1 MRKRLSGKRNCE
13 YETQTERKHEIEDT
27 YGKKGE
33 VKCRV
38 QEIRDVACKEWGLRD
53 RRDNKKRWSGGQRRV
68 SLEAQLCAANRATNK
83 TKKECICTR
92 TVKKIRDKKLSYKSR
107 IT

>member
-1 MRKRLSGKRNCE
+1 MRKHLSGKRNCK

-38 QEIRDVACKEWGLRD
+38 QEIRDIGLARSGD
-53 RRDNKKRWSGGQRRV
+53 CEIEETTRNAVVGDNGV
-68 SLEAQLCAANRATNK
+68 SL
-83 TKKECICTR
+83 
-92 TVKKIRDKKLSYKSR
+92 
-107 IT
+107 

>member
-38 QEIRDVACKEWGLRD
+38 QEIRDIGLARSGD
-53 RRDNKKRWSGGQRRV
+53 CEIEETTRNAVVGDNV

-107 IT
+107 II